1 MEYKHTEH
9 PLRNVL
15 LAVLLVLAGVVS
27 FLFLADVASAP
38 ETHEGTIASIDEK
51 TDTVLKL
58 TATSTLASAAVSAIP
73 GDTATPIAT
82 KLADFTEYFLLIL
95 CVLYS
100 EKYLLTIIGAGAFK
114 ILIPVACLLTI
125 IGLFW
130 NGRVMKRLAAKIA
143 VIALAFYFVIP
154 LSIRV
159 SDMIYS
165 AYRES
170 IDSTIS
176 SAEELSDETSA
187 LADAAEDTNIIN
199 AILNRISETA
209 DSLTDKA
216 ANILNRFVETLA
228 VMIVTSCIIPIL
240 VLLFF
245 VWLVKLLTGVDLS
258 ASLPLPHGEPR
269 SPAGR
274 PGT

>member
-1 MEYKHTEH
+1 MQHHSTEH
-9 PLRNVL
+9 TLRNVL
-15 LAVLLVLAGVVS
+15 LAVVLLLAGVVS
-27 FLFLADVASAP
+27 FLFIADIAAAP
-38 ETHEGTIASIDEK
+38 GTHESTIASIDEK

-114 ILIPVACLLTI
+114 ILIPLACLLLI
-125 IGLFW
+125 VGLFW

-143 VIALAFYFVIP
+143 IIALAFYFVVP
-154 LSIRV
+154 LSIRI

-170 IDSTIS
+170 IDTTIA

-187 LADAAEDTNIIN
+187 LADAAEDKNIIN
-199 AILNRISETA
+199 TILSRISETA

-216 ANILNRFVETLA
+216 ATILNRFVETLA

-245 VWLVKLLTGVDLS
+245 LWLIKLLTGIDLS
-258 ASLPLPHGEPR
+258 GSLPLARGER
-269 SPAGR
+269 HSPG
-274 PGT
+274 GHTGV